1 MTFKVTYRDKTGALR
16 AECIEAASRPACM
29 AECRRRGIAPVGV
42 KESRSRRGGA
52 MSSSSARSSQWR
64 ISPRAAS
71 ALALALALA
80 VGAWFWFGRRGT
92 SGHTAAH
99 DKGVVHFGGERG
111 ARSPDAPQRKV
122 ADAPPRQKDDSTA
135 DRGRPPLPRAAI
147 HGQDESGQP
156 QAEAVSSNVA
166 DSADAPTNT
175 PPKPLFK
182 TGAEQLLALATPS
195 VPGAMVP
202 PLPYVTEESL
212 KEDLEKAM
220 RTVIKPEKED
230 TEETLERKLT
240 VAAQKEEFRKL
251 REQGMTFT
259 QYLEAMREKNN
270 DDAQL
275 LSDAH
280 KLDEELYKD
289 ETISDEDYKK
299 HRRQINEALRERG
312 LPEMKE
318 ERE

>member
-29 AECRRRGIAPVGV
+29 AECRRRGIVPVGV
-42 KESRSRRGGA
+42 KESPSRLGRTK
-52 MSSSSARSSQWR
+52 SSLSAGSRQWH
-64 ISPRAAS
+64 ISARAAS
-71 ALALALALA
+71 VLALVLALA
-80 VGAWFWFGRRGT
+80 VGAWFWFG
-92 SGHTAAH
+92 SNEASVNTAVNGKDASH
-99 DKGVVHFGGERG
+99 LGGEGWTR
-111 ARSPDAPQRKV
+111 APDAPKRRIV
-122 ADAPPRQKDDSTA
+122 DVPPRQGGDSAA
-135 DRGRPPLPRAAI
+135 DQGRPTQPKSTVHDYDQACPPLMEGSP
-147 HGQDESGQP
+147 
-156 QAEAVSSNVA
+156 SNIVDNA
-166 DSADAPTNT
+166 DTPTNT

-212 KEDLEKAM
+212 KEDIEKAM

-240 VAAQKEEFRKL
+240 IAAQKEEFRKL

-280 KLDEELYKD
+280 KLDEELYHD
-289 ETISDEDYKK
+289 ETVSDEDYKK
-299 HRRQINEALRERG
+299 QRKRINEALRERG